1 MAKNKSTT
9 SKSPAAQKIKA
20 GPKGGMHDFEG
31 LGTQKPGVSSVSKSN
46 TGGKFAK
53 GGPSGKM
60 AGFKGVGAQKPG
72 VSEVSTGGGSKS
84 YAK

>member
-9 SKSPAAQKIKA
+9 SKSPAGQKIKA

-53 GGPSGKM
+53 DRPGKM
-60 AGFKGVGAQKPG
+60 ANFKGVGAQARR
-72 VSEVSTGGGSKS
+72 VERQHRRLEELRR
-84 YAK
+84 